1 MFAANCSGVKDAR
14 PTRTAVVVDGER
26 LICAVERLRSI
37 SFASRGG
44 AAIDLV
50 SEGSLRTL
58 VLGRAAFF
66 LSFGFEASR
75 ETGIGRLAVVL

>member
-1 MFAANCSGVKDAR
+1 M
-14 PTRTAVVVDGER
+14 VVDGER
-26 LICAVERLRSI
+26 LIWAVERVRSI
-37 SFASRGG
+37 SFASSDGE
-44 AAIDLV
+44 AIDFT
-50 SEGSLRTL
+50 SEGSLRVL